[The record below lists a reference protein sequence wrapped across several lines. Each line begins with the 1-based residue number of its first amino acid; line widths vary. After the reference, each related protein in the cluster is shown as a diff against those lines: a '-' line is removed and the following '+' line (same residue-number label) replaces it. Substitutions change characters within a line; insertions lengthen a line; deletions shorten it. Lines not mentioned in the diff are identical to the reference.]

1 MCPACFLICP
11 DRGRSVECQDPV
23 MVGITY
29 RSASARPGNAPKFP
43 LPTPPQSQSPAV
55 ARAPAP
61 TFKDKE
67 SYQELFKP
75 LPKPDALPPL
85 VHFEVRRGEVCIVY

>member
-1 MCPACFLICP
+1 MCPASFLSWP
-11 DRGRSVECQDPV
+11 DCGRSVDCQHSV

-43 LPTPPQSQSPAV
+43 FPTPPESQSPAV

-85 VHFEVRRGEVCIVY
+85 VHFEVRRGEVFVV